1 MKEKLVNFRKDFD
14 DKLDLFW
21 QTQAHRFEAITK
33 NKELIE
39 FVMHAQKIA
48 QGGKRVRPFLALLTS
63 GKNWQDLSETEQGYL
78 LAIELIHVFALIHDD
93 IMDEADT
100 RHHNPTVHNI
110 VIQSLE
116 KNERKGDLRF
126 QGDMQAMIVGDLVF
140 WLAGSFV
147 VPDNKT
153 KNSNFSEIRRF
164 FTEVIEQVVFGQML
178 DFDTSSRMQISREE
192 LLEKTKNKTAYY
204 TFIYPLL
211 IGNQLNTSP
220 EDDELLTSIGD
231 ALGLA
236 YQIQDDLIDIIGTS
250 PDKPHLQDVANGQ
263 HTLMSQH
270 IFENGNPAQKK
281 QLLDAWRKP
290 VSKNEE
296 AALLHLFKE
305 SGAIQ
310 SAKKEAA
317 ELFGS
322 ARSSIANL
330 SCFNLKTQL
339 IGLTEL
345 LEHREK

>member
-1 MKEKLVNFRKDFD
+1 
-14 DKLDLFW
+14 
-21 QTQAHRFEAITK
+21 
-33 NKELIE
+33 
-39 FVMHAQKIA
+39 
-48 QGGKRVRPFLALLTS
+48 
-63 GKNWQDLSETEQGYL
+63 
-78 LAIELIHVFALIHDD
+78 
-93 IMDEADT
+93 
-100 RHHNPTVHNI
+100 
-110 VIQSLE
+110 
-116 KNERKGDLRF
+116 
-126 QGDMQAMIVGDLVF
+126 
-140 WLAGSFV
+140 
-147 VPDNKT
+147 
-153 KNSNFSEIRRF
+153 
-164 FTEVIEQVVFGQML
+164 ML

-192 LLEKTKNKTAYY
+192 LIEKTKNKTAYY

-220 EDDELLTSIGD
+220 ENDELLTSIGD

-270 IFENGNPAQKK
+270 IFENGNPAEQQ
-281 QLLDAWRKP
+281 QLLNAWRKP
-290 VSKNEE
+290 VSKNDE

-310 SAKKEAA
+310 SAQKEAA